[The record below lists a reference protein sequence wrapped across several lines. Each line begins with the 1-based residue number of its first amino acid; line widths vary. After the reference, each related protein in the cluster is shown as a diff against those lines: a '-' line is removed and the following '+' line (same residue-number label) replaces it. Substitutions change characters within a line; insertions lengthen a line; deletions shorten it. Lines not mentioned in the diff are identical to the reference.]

1 MPTNILMPALSP
13 TMTEGTLAR
22 WLKKEGEEIR
32 AGDVIAEI
40 ETDKATMEV
49 EAVDEGILS
58 KILVADGTA
67 GVKVNDPI
75 AVLRAEGEDAVA
87 AAPASAAPPAA
98 APSPAALPAPAA
110 ATPAVAAAAPVSGPT
125 PAPVVN
131 GHDQH
136 AERVFASPLARRMAK
151 QAGMDLST
159 MKGSGPS
166 GRIIRADIEAKQAA
180 GPAATAPQTAG
191 IQAEAGGRETDAV
204 QAVPVE
210 QVKPTAPTPA
220 SAGILAPSKA
230 APITAPHQVV
240 PNSPMR
246 KVIAR
251 RLLESHQQVPNF
263 YVTMDIEIDA
273 LLKLRADLNARA
285 PKEGKGAFKLSV
297 NDLVIKAAAAALR
310 RVPKMNASYTDDATV
325 VYDDVDISV
334 AVSMPDG
341 LITPIVRRVDQKGL
355 ATISNEMKDLGAR
368 AKSGKLKPE
377 EFQGGSFS
385 ISNLGMFGVRQF
397 TAIINP
403 PQAGIL
409 AVGAGEQRPVVKNGA
424 LAIATVMTCTLS
436 VDHRV
441 ADGALGAEWMQVFK
455 NIVEDPLSLML

>member
-22 WLKKEGEEIR
+22 WLKKEGEQIR

-49 EAVDEGILS
+49 EAVDEGVLS

-75 AVLRAEGEDAVA
+75 AVLQGEGEDAAGPV
-87 AAPASAAPPAA
+87 PAAAPPAA
-98 APSPAALPAPAA
+98 ASSPAAAPAA
-110 ATPAVAAAAPVSGPT
+110 ANPAVAAAAPVSGPT
-125 PAPVVN
+125 PAPVAN
-131 GHDQH
+131 GHDHH

-159 MKGSGPS
+159 MKGSGPN
-166 GRIIRADIEAKQAA
+166 GRIVRADIEAKQAA
-180 GPAATAPQTAG
+180 GPAAAAPKAPSG
-191 IQAEAGGRETDAV
+191 VEAEAGGRETDAV
-204 QAVPVE
+204 QATPVQ
-210 QVKPTAPTPA
+210 QVKPSAPV
-220 SAGILAPSKA
+220 SAPSGIQVPSKA
-230 APITAPHQVV
+230 APVTAPHQLV
-240 PNSPMR
+240 PNSTMR

-263 YVTMDIEIDA
+263 FVTMDIEIDA

-285 PKEGKGAFKLSV
+285 PKEGKGVFKLSV

-310 RVPKMNASYTDDATV
+310 RVPKMNASYTDDNTV

-341 LITPIVRRVDQKGL
+341 LITPIVRRADQKGL